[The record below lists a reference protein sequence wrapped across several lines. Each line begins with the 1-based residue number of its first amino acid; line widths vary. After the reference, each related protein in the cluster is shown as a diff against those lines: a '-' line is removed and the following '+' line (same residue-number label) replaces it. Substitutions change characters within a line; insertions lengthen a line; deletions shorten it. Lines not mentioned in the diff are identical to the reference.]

1 MIDTIERIA
10 EQRSEEEIKAVIPLS
25 PAAETSPPPPP
36 SLKGDFKIIPLY
48 EIEAVLNSWHYLQKG
63 VERILEFAG
72 SDTSLAKI
80 YNDIVAGKLLL
91 WIALLDGEYCG
102 FATTRF
108 DNSVFGRKALWIVHT
123 FIKSGLNPDIFMEG
137 FKEMKDYGRQF
148 NCDIL
153 QFYTRRS
160 MAFERKLTKL
170 GWETSYT
177 EFIFNL
183 RRQETK

>member
-1 MIDTIERIA
+1 MIATIEEI
-10 EQRSEEEIKAVIPLS
+10 EEEIKMVSPLS
-25 PAAETSPPPPP
+25 PEAEPSPPPPP
-36 SLKGDFKIIPLY
+36 SLKKAEAKDFKLIPLY
-48 EIEAVLNSWHYLQKG
+48 EIEAVLNSWHYFQKG

-123 FIKSGLNPDIFMEG
+123 FIKTGIDSNIFIEG

-148 NCDIL
+148 NCDII
-153 QFYTRRS
+153 QFYTKRS
-160 MAFERKLTKL
+160 IAFERKLEKL

-183 RRQETK
+183 RR